1 MEGKKSESRKSKGEG
16 EELEDEAKS
25 AAQERMTTVWEKQE
39 NKEEKPMERKETK
52 IENKNLAEGE
62 KQKEIEDIMEVKGEG
77 EQEKD
82 KRTGYFIM
90 KKESVFDDISLT
102 PEIKLQY
109 SSDEDEEEEE
119 DKIEEEKEEEKIDRE
134 AAIEKYKSLQTE
146 GRPIVKK
153 NIMLLKKLAEH
164 FKKHKMEHV
173 YKIPEPYSADQE
185 VRYRKQLLAFEE
197 IRTTEKKEREVITKE
212 LKGMKNQKDELVA
225 ELKVEFNSFIQGE
238 REIGTRLINTKTGKV
253 IHDRLVEKLL
263 SKQNRKLKAVN
274 EVRLAFIKLRDRV
287 SAKEAELQLLE
298 TCDQNL
304 DFIKYEQLR
313 KESQSYAD
321 KIEKRDEE
329 LQQLQNKATS
339 AMKLIAHMKGKSFA
353 IDKKMNELCNV
364 LEHTET
370 RLVNAHGHVTDLKKR
385 RDFLQSETLRLRR
398 EAGLLTHP
406 HLLQDFAVIVEEA
419 TRLSAQVQN
428 LKNSFYDKEQ
438 SLSKLRK
445 SIDAHISAGSVGN
458 TSSGTRPQLKES
470 LSTNFTGRNLR
481 ESNTFLSK
489 IPSLHSV
496 SSDHINQLSNE
507 EVKPCIRGKY
517 SRPQSKHSFRS
528 SPVTPVSKERQ
539 TFSPFS
545 HEISLPKEDKPNL
558 RVLKF
563 QKF

>member
-238 REIGTRLINTKTGKV
+238 REIGTRLINTKTGPWTC
-253 IHDRLVEKLL
+253 HRFE
-263 SKQNRKLKAVN
+263 
-274 EVRLAFIKLRDRV
+274 
-287 SAKEAELQLLE
+287 E
-298 TCDQNL
+298 T
-304 DFIKYEQLR
+304 
-313 KESQSYAD
+313 
-321 KIEKRDEE
+321 
-329 LQQLQNKATS
+329 
-339 AMKLIAHMKGKSFA
+339 
-353 IDKKMNELCNV
+353 
-364 LEHTET
+364 
-370 RLVNAHGHVTDLKKR
+370 
-385 RDFLQSETLRLRR
+385 
-398 EAGLLTHP
+398 P
-406 HLLQDFAVIVEEA
+406 
-419 TRLSAQVQN
+419 RLS
-428 LKNSFYDKEQ
+428 
-438 SLSKLRK
+438 SK
-445 SIDAHISAGSVGN
+445 
-458 TSSGTRPQLKES
+458 
-470 LSTNFTGRNLR
+470 
-481 ESNTFLSK
+481 
-489 IPSLHSV
+489 
-496 SSDHINQLSNE
+496 
-507 EVKPCIRGKY
+507 
-517 SRPQSKHSFRS
+517 
-528 SPVTPVSKERQ
+528 
-539 TFSPFS
+539 
-545 HEISLPKEDKPNL
+545 
-558 RVLKF
+558 
-563 QKF
+563 